1 MLNADGEATLPAF
14 RLILTDADTLTTAH
28 CYTVNELQE
37 KLELSLGIFRDLHL
51 SEADGCGDLWV
62 VWHSPV

>member
-1 MLNADGEATLPAF
+1 MLNADGGVTLPAF
-14 RLILTDADTLTTAH
+14 RLILTDADTLTTVL
-28 CYTVNELQE
+28 CYTVSELQE
-37 KLELSLGIFRDLHL
+37 NLELSLGIFRNLHM